1 MMRKLFYFIC
11 FVGYFLQAQTYNQF
25 SIEAGGGLVA
35 PLRGFDEQF
44 KSNFSGLRHF
54 DVGMRYMFNE
64 YIGIKVSGNYQKFVN
79 DPGGAIGSEQYG
91 GNIQM
96 YYNLRPMIS
105 NIDRFIG
112 ENFGVLLHGGV
123 GGKFAKPIGGLQTE
137 RILHFLGGFTPQYK
151 VSERISIYSDFS
163 LHLDLMQNYRYDGG
177 LASPTFAYQK
187 GMYYTISFGLTLY
200 LGRESYHADWY

>member
-1 MMRKLFYFIC
+1 MPLLNCNDEKTILFHFIC

-35 PLRGFDEQF
+35 PLRGFDDQF

-105 NIDRFIG
+105 NIVRFIG
-112 ENFGVLLHGGV
+112 ENFGVFV
-123 GGKFAKPIGGLQTE
+123 TWWCRWKICQANW
-137 RILHFLGGFTPQYK
+137 RIANRKNFTFF
-151 VSERISIYSDFS
+151 RWFHTSI
-163 LHLDLMQNYRYDGG
+163 
-177 LASPTFAYQK
+177 
-187 GMYYTISFGLTLY
+187 
-200 LGRESYHADWY
+200 